1 MALQYRDF
9 TVRQRLVRPARAL
22 PDQIPERTKEDLE
35 RAEGLLGDD
44 FKGVTSNGTVLR
56 GLFCIEQ
63 TGIPTAGI
71 KIAAESVL
79 DSFSSVQREA
89 ATFPIESNEWRRWS
103 NIHPFLMRHGALLED
118 MNTDQRDLA
127 LGLVKECLS
136 PSGFELVRN
145 IMRLNESIREITCSD
160 EELGEW
166 LYWLSVMGQPSVA
179 EPWGWQIDGH
189 HLIINCFNL
198 GDQLVMTPLFMGS
211 EPVAV
216 DIGKYAGTRVFQEEE
231 RFGLC
236 LAQTLSSEQWRKAII
251 SEDLPAELF
260 TAAFRDNF
268 ELKYEGIP
276 YGELTTQQQTIL
288 LDLISIYVNRIRSDH
303 AQIKLEEVK
312 QHLQETY
319 FAWMGGSIEEDSV
332 FYYRVHSPVILIEF
346 DHQGGIALETDGPSR
361 NHIHTVV
368 RTPNGNDYGK
378 DLLRQHHEQF
388 SHSHQ

>member
-1 MALQYRDF
+1 MALRYRDF

-22 PDQIPERTKEDLE
+22 PDQLPERTREDLE
-35 RAEGLLGDD
+35 RAEGLLAQA
-44 FKGVTSNGTVLR
+44 FRGVTTSGTVVPD
-56 GLFCIEQ
+56 LFCIEE

-71 KIAAESVL
+71 KIAAEAVL
-79 DSFSSVQREA
+79 DSLSPEKRGA
-89 ATFPIESNEWRRWS
+89 ATFPVDSNEWRRWS

-118 MNTDQRDLA
+118 MNTAQRDLA

-136 PSGFELVRN
+136 PGGFELARN
-145 IMRLNESIREITCSD
+145 IMRLNESIREITGSD

-166 LYWLSVMGQPSVA
+166 LYWLSIMGQPSL
-179 EPWGWQIDGH
+179 EHPWGWQIDGH

-216 DIGKYAGTRVFQEEE
+216 DIGKYAGTRVFQAEEST
-231 RFGLC
+231 GLN
-236 LAQTLSSEQWRKAII
+236 LAQTLSAEQRRKAII
-251 SEDLPAELF
+251 SQELPAELF

-276 YGELTTQQQTIL
+276 YGELATQQQTLL
-288 LDLISIYVNRIRSDH
+288 LDLISIYVNRISSDH

-312 QHLQETY
+312 RHLRETY
-319 FAWMGGSIEEDSV
+319 FAWMGGTEHESL

-378 DLLRQHHEQF
+378 DLLRQHHEEF
-388 SHSHQ
+388 SHSRQ

>member
-1 MALQYRDF
+1 
-9 TVRQRLVRPARAL
+9 
-22 PDQIPERTKEDLE
+22 
-35 RAEGLLGDD
+35 
-44 FKGVTSNGTVLR
+44 
-56 GLFCIEQ
+56 
-63 TGIPTAGI
+63 
-71 KIAAESVL
+71 
-79 DSFSSVQREA
+79 
-89 ATFPIESNEWRRWS
+89 
-103 NIHPFLMRHGALLED
+103 
-118 MNTDQRDLA
+118 
-127 LGLVKECLS
+127 
-136 PSGFELVRN
+136 
-145 IMRLNESIREITCSD
+145 
-160 EELGEW
+160 
-166 LYWLSVMGQPSVA
+166 
-179 EPWGWQIDGH
+179 
-189 HLIINCFNL
+189 
-198 GDQLVMTPLFMGS
+198 MTPLFMGS

>member
-9 TVRQRLVRPARAL
+9 TVRQRQVRPARAL
-22 PDQIPERTKEDLE
+22 PDQLPERTREDLE
-35 RAEGLLGDD
+35 RAEGLLAQA
-44 FKGVTSNGTVLR
+44 FQGVTSNGTVVP
-56 GLFCIEQ
+56 GLFCIEE

-71 KIAAESVL
+71 KIAAEAVL
-79 DSFSSVQREA
+79 DSLSPVQRAA
-89 ATFPIESNEWRRWS
+89 ATFPVDSDEWRRWS
-103 NIHPFLMRHGALLED
+103 NIHPFLMRHGTLLED
-118 MNTDQRDLA
+118 MNPNQRDRA

-136 PSGFELVRN
+136 PAGFELARN
-145 IMRLNESIREITCSD
+145 IMKLNESIREITGSD

-166 LYWLSVMGQPSVA
+166 LYWLSVMGQPSP
-179 EPWGWQIDGH
+179 EQPWGWQIDGH

-216 DIGKYAGTRVFQEEE
+216 DIGKYAGTRVFQAEE
-231 RFGLC
+231 RTGLD
-236 LAQTLSSEQWRKAII
+236 LAQALSPEQRRKAII
-251 SEDLPAELF
+251 SPELPPELF

-268 ELKYEGIP
+268 ELKYEGIAWGDLAP
-276 YGELTTQQQTIL
+276 RQQAIL
-288 LDLISIYVNRIRSDH
+288 LDLISVYVNRIRSDH
-303 AQIKLEEVK
+303 ARVKFEEVK

-319 FAWMGGSIEEDSV
+319 FAWMGGTEEDSV

-378 DLLRQHHEQF
+378 DLLRQHHQRYH
-388 SHSHQ
+388 HSHR